1 MDRHHDLHCNSRGRR
16 DGATTNLR
24 PGSAGAAMRHTAV
37 MAGARVLVVDDDLAV
52 RAALT
57 GFIDR
62 QDGYAVVGQA
72 ENGAQGVEEFTRLR
86 PDLVMMDLQMPVLD
100 GIGAISAIRELDR
113 VAKIV
118 ALTTFDGRDHVV
130 AALRAGASGYLL
142 KDTSAADLVIALGQA
157 LVGDMPLSP
166 AIRHA
171 LVTAVVE
178 ERPKPVTGDNP
189 LTARQ
194 SELVGWLAQGL
205 TNAQIGRR
213 MYLSEGS
220 VKQYLQQIGER
231 LGVSSR
237 TQILIRGVQ
246 LGIVDPDKAMA
257 DEQ

>member
-1 MDRHHDLHCNSRGRR
+1 
-16 DGATTNLR
+16 
-24 PGSAGAAMRHTAV
+24 
-37 MAGARVLVVDDDLAV
+37 
-52 RAALT
+52 
-57 GFIDR
+57 
-62 QDGYAVVGQA
+62 
-72 ENGAQGVEEFTRLR
+72 
-86 PDLVMMDLQMPVLD
+86 
-100 GIGAISAIRELDR
+100 
-113 VAKIV
+113 
-118 ALTTFDGRDHVV
+118 
-130 AALRAGASGYLL
+130 
-142 KDTSAADLVIALGQA
+142 
-157 LVGDMPLSP
+157 MPLSS

-178 ERPKPVTGDNP
+178 EHPKPVAGDNP